1 MLTDS
6 NNFEFQRKYWRK
18 KKEKEKHFPSV
29 SQESVLIVHIYFLL
43 WTQCWVKEENQLQK
57 RWYCSFFKLFWG
69 FIELSVLLLFFCLF
83 ICSIFRI
90 EGSCESKP
98 HQLIYNASQQEDSE
112 EVLRFLSKFVSSHF
126 ESWCLLIQ
134 TKDSTFNI
142 LYPNIVPYTIFFFFF
157 FCQILDC
164 FKRSGFC

>member
-1 MLTDS
+1 M
-6 NNFEFQRKYWRK
+6 
-18 KKEKEKHFPSV
+18 
-29 SQESVLIVHIYFLL
+29 HIYFLL

-157 FCQILDC
+157 FVKYLIASRGQDFVNIYFVKQESIKKNSSIYDHSTVA
-164 FKRSGFC
+164 KW